1 MSWKACS
8 EIKGFIFHV
17 PGLKPPALA
26 GELLAIEKARR
37 LR

>member
-1 MSWKACS
+1 MMDK
-8 EIKGFIFHV
+8 FYFHV

-26 GELLAIEKARR
+26 GELLAIERAGG